1 MTSFDSNAHGSE
13 LSAPIHTY
21 GTFNKAVAVVGLI
34 VLVLCF
40 TLQSRGNMTGQL
52 LCIGLFFLTQVSPV
66 AVLFAH
72 EVLPIQRRIQ
82 SEHHLSTEPPL
93 ESTRVF
99 NILPP
104 VPIGIA
110 ILLYVSFVVF
120 DCFQS
125 RRFEGNQLAKLGA
138 LTITNLIFAITI
150 LWHYAKL
157 KTSSAEQFVERYR
170 ELTRMGPIIIFGSIL
185 VTTYF
190 FAKEIMF
197 SLDLHEL
204 RPTMMSLFLQL
215 IAIAIFFALS
225 RAEPVLPAQK

>member
-13 LSAPIHTY
+13 LRAPFHTY
-21 GTFNKAVAVVGLI
+21 GTFNKAVAVVGMI

-52 LCIGLFFLTQVSPV
+52 LCIGLFFLTQVSSL
-66 AVLFAH
+66 AVLFAR
-72 EVLPIQRRIQ
+72 EVLPIERRIQ
-82 SEHHLSTEPPL
+82 SEHHLSTEPL
-93 ESTRVF
+93 ESTRIH

-120 DCFQS
+120 VCFQS
-125 RRFEGNQLAKLGA
+125 RRFEGSHLAKLGA

-150 LWHYAKL
+150 LWHYVKL

-215 IAIAIFFALS
+215 IAIAVFFALS
-225 RAEPVLPAQK
+225 RTEPTLHARK